1 MNILV
6 DKHLNLP
13 SYIQVVEQIKD
24 QIFAGELKKG
34 EKLPT
39 ERELS
44 IQTNVSR
51 GTIVRAYDILR
62 EQGLLNSRR
71 RNGTFVAGVDSA
83 QPSREDELADHL
95 TDKLLLSLFRMNL
108 SLREVE
114 TLINSKIKQRIQT
127 NRNIQVAIVDCNM
140 ETLGLI
146 SGQLYNISDVDI
158 TELLL
163 SDIIRYPQKLTYGY
177 DLILTTR
184 DHYLQVID
192 VVPNLSNIIFK
203 VAIVPSQK
211 VQYQLSCI
219 KESMSVGIWC
229 ISQEF
234 ASAAYSHIISLS
246 QGTAEID
253 FQLVNTTSTLADF
266 VKGKD
271 VIILPYDYFI
281 GGNPSDR
288 EVIQTFIKNNGTVIQ
303 FEYCIDQGSL
313 THITQELSLCRER
326 RKAFLE
332 RHPTVS

>member
-1 MNILV
+1 MNITV
-6 DKHLNLP
+6 DKHLTLP
-13 SYIQVVEQIKD
+13 SYAQVVQQIKD
-24 QIFAGELKKG
+24 QILSGALKDG

-44 IQTNVSR
+44 LQTNVSR

-71 RNGTFVAGVDSA
+71 RNGTFVVGPGAS
-83 QPSREDELADHL
+83 QSSHEDDVADQL

-108 SLREVE
+108 SLREIE
-114 TLINSKIKQRIQT
+114 TLINSKIKQRLQS

-140 ETLGLI
+140 ETLSLI
-146 SGQLYNISDVDI
+146 SGQLYNISDVDV

-163 SDIIRYPQKLTYGY
+163 SDILRYPHKLTYGY

-192 VVPNLSNIIFK
+192 LVPNLSNIIFK

-219 KESMSVGIWC
+219 RESMSVGIWC

-234 ASAAYSHIISLS
+234 ASAVYSHIILLS
-246 QGTAEID
+246 QGSAEID
-253 FQLVNTTSTLADF
+253 FQLVNTSSTLADF
-266 VKGKD
+266 IKGKD
-271 VIILPYDYFI
+271 VIILPYDYFT
-281 GGNPSDR
+281 GSNPSDR
-288 EVIQTFIKNNGTVIQ
+288 EVIQDFIRNGGVVIQ

-313 THITQELSLCRER
+313 THISQELSHCRER
-326 RKAFLE
+326 RKLLMA
-332 RHPTVS
+332 RHTAAT